1 MTRRTFRIALLAVF
15 AMLLA
20 TTAVAVASTRSS
32 TKAGRHRPPVSSCA
46 TFRINGHVA
55 NPLRLYVDDLRTYPA
70 HDVTVTF
77 QAAGATVTH
86 EYVGA
91 LLTDVLATAQPTFD
105 PSIKNDSL
113 NYWVSATGADAYS
126 AIVAW
131 GEIDPSFGAKQ
142 VLLAYEV
149 DGTDLCSAGPTLV
162 VPGDIKGGR
171 YVSTIVK
178 VHVGRAGY
186 GVN

>member
-1 MTRRTFRIALLAVF
+1 MTRRTFRVALLAVF
-15 AMLLA
+15 ALLLA

-32 TKAGRHRPPVSSCA
+32 TKANHHRPPVSSCA
-46 TFRINGHVA
+46 AFRINGHVA
-55 NPLRLYVDDLRTYPA
+55 NPLKLHVDDLRAYPA

-105 PSIKNDSL
+105 PAIKNDSL
-113 NYWVSATGADAYS
+113 DYWG
-126 AIVAW
+126 
-131 GEIDPSFGAKQ
+131 
-142 VLLAYEV
+142 
-149 DGTDLCSAGPTLV
+149 CSAGPTLL